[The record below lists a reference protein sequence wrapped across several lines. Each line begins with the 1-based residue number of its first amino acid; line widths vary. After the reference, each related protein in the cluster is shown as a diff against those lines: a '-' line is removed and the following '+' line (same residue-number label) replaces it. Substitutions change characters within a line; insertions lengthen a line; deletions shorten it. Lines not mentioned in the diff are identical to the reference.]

1 MSWRWSV
8 CCTAEVVWEPRFLWQ
23 RSSAHLHFLVSSFSF
38 SSWQYPIDS
47 LWGSGLVSL
56 LVSQAHQHHG
66 HLTNFWCFWQ
76 WPRELNALQIERAAT
91 SSIWPHTHCKCSQHN
106 QKKKRAANKIYLFVL
121 WAFSPTVVKMMKFFS
136 WFAGAFSICMCFLKL
151 QRVELSRHRT
161 FGSVCR
167 CYYILLE
174 NEISIFKKLV
184 SRRKHEVLQNVLVNG
199 CSDVGFQKTQWTN
212 TSRWHHPDSRT
223 LVSKW
228 NAKLAL
234 IWKEDFGPL
243 GNSPVLLFLS
253 PGKTPLTTTVAK
265 FLDTSVCGGSCCL
278 EPNLSPFLVKFTQ
291 ILESIL
297 LDNPQKAAVLSVGCA
312 SFSVNMLGYSTLWTA
327 SFFGNEC
334 LWFTLLVKIVF
345 WTTVRSAVFPM
356 IV

>member
-1 MSWRWSV
+1 MAWMWSV
-8 CCTAEVVWEPRFLWQ
+8 CGTAEVVWKPRFLWQ
-23 RSSAHLHFLVSSFSF
+23 WPSAHLHFSVSCFSF

-47 LWGSGLVSL
+47 LWGSGLVSFL
-56 LVSQAHQHHG
+56 ASQAHQHHG

-91 SSIWPHTHCKCSQHN
+91 SSIWPHTRCKCSQHN
-106 QKKKRAANKIYLFVL
+106 QKKKRLQIKKTTSSIWLHTSCKCSQHNQKKKRTANKMYLFVL
-121 WAFSPTVVKMMKFFS
+121 WAFSPSVVKIMKMFS

-151 QRVELSRHRT
+151 QHVELSRHRT

-167 CYYILLE
+167 CYILLE

-223 LVSKW
+223 LVSKL

-243 GNSPVLLFLS
+243 GNSPVLLLLS
-253 PGKTPLTTTVAK
+253 PGKMPLTPVWWLLLPWPK
-265 FLDTSVCGGSCCL
+265 PQSIPSEVH
-278 EPNLSPFLVKFTQ
+278 PNSWIDFAWQ
-291 ILESIL
+291 S
-297 LDNPQKAAVLSVGCA
+297 S
-312 SFSVNMLGYSTLWTA
+312 
-327 SFFGNEC
+327 
-334 LWFTLLVKIVF
+334 
-345 WTTVRSAVFPM
+345 
-356 IV
+356 